1 MNHARLPLTTL
12 AGIAV
17 VSLTLSGCAATHV
30 AISKRDL
37 DVQTKMSS
45 TVFLDPVR
53 ADQRTVFV
61 QVRNTSD
68 KPDLDLSDDVTAA
81 IAAKGYQIVS
91 DPDAAHFVLQA
102 NVLQVGKTSPSANE
116 AALNGGYG
124 GTLGAGMMGAGTAYA
139 LGMGGSREAVGVAI
153 VGMLVDTVAGAAVK
167 DVYYSI
173 TTDVQIRERLRAG
186 VIATASSQH
195 NLASGSSG
203 STQVAYQEDTQ
214 WKATQ
219 TRVVSTANKVNL
231 DFEEA
236 LPAMRGG
243 ISRSLA
249 GLF

>member
-1 MNHARLPLTTL
+1 MNKSHLRASTL
-12 AGIAV
+12 AGITI

-37 DVQTKMSS
+37 DVQTKMSN

-53 ADQRTVFV
+53 ADQRTVFL

-68 KPDLDLSDDVTAA
+68 KPDLDLSEDVAAA
-81 IAAKGYQIVS
+81 ISAKGYRIVT
-91 DPDAAHFVLQA
+91 DPDLAHFVLQA
-102 NVLQVGKTSPSANE
+102 NVLQVGKTSPSAND
-116 AALNGGYG
+116 AALKGGYG
-124 GTLGAGMMGAGTAYA
+124 GALGAGMMGAGTAYA

-153 VGMLVDTVAGAAVK
+153 VGMLIDTVAGAAVK

-173 TTDVQIRERLRAG
+173 TTDIQIRERLRAG
-186 VIATASSQH
+186 VVATASSQH
-195 NLASGSSG
+195 NLASGTSG
-203 STQVAYQEDTQ
+203 GTQVAYTEDTQ

-236 LPAMRGG
+236 LPAMRSG

>member
-1 MNHARLPLTTL
+1 MSNSQLRVTTF
-12 AGIAV
+12 AGIAIL
-17 VSLTLSGCAATHV
+17 SLTLSGCAATHV

-68 KPDLDLSDDVTAA
+68 KPDLDLSEDVSAA
-81 IAAKGYQIVS
+81 IAAKGYQIVT
-91 DPDAAHFVLQA
+91 DPDAAQFVLQA

-124 GTLGAGMMGAGTAYA
+124 GTLGAGMMGAGAAYA
-139 LGMGGSREAVGVAI
+139 LGAGGGREAVGVAI

-186 VIATASSQH
+186 VVATAIGQH
-195 NLASGSSG
+195 KLAQGTSGG
-203 STQVAYQEDTQ
+203 TQLSYQEQTQ
-214 WKATQ
+214 WKASQ

-236 LPAMRGG
+236 LPAMRSG